1 VTLLVPLQGLGEL
14 SVHVCVLVSLFSSL
28 VTVTACSF
36 YSLKEVQG
44 YRMLVRG
51 VTLVGEGAPRPREG
65 LIRWRRGLHYGGM
78 ELILLVLLLP
88 T

>member
-1 VTLLVPLQGLGEL
+1 MTLLVPLQGPREL
-14 SVHVCVLVSLFSSL
+14 SIHACVLVSLFSSL

-36 YSLKEVQG
+36 YRLKEVQG
-44 YRMLVRG
+44 YKMLVRG

-78 ELILLVLLLP
+78 ALILLTLLLP
-88 T
+88 A